1 MLTCGI
7 DFGTSNSALALGV
20 SNDKGSA
27 DRVYLTPVEG
37 ASDTLPTALFYAPH
51 LPAPATGRAAQ
62 KLFFEGEEGRFMRSL
77 KRILGTSLMQQS
89 TVVNGKAKKFDAII
103 ADFIRQMKQRAEAA
117 EGQSL
122 AHVVMGRPV
131 HFVDGSDAADR
142 AAENQLAAIARQT
155 GFKHIHFQFEPIAAA
170 FAHEQRVNRETLALV
185 VDIGGG
191 TSDFTLIKIA
201 AAYTGKADRKEDILG
216 NSGVRI
222 GGNDFDKQLS
232 LSGFM
237 PHFGYHTTYGDKNFT
252 LPQAPFHDM
261 SEWSKVNFLY
271 NPKFQAEMRDML
283 RQSHAPQKLA
293 RYMNLLEH
301 ESGHKL
307 LAVIEDCKI
316 DLTHQTETTADLSF
330 VENAFSIPC
339 TRSGFEQAIGADMAA
354 VFDALDKC
362 LADAGVAA
370 HRVGMVILTGGPT
383 EMPLLQNMI
392 RNKFSEAVISED
404 NRMSSVA
411 IGLGY
416 DSLRVFGATTS

>member
-20 SNDKGSA
+20 TNNKDCAG
-27 DRVYLTPVEG
+27 RVYLTPVEG

-51 LPAPATGRAAQ
+51 LSAPATGRAAQ

-117 EGQSL
+117 EGQTL
-122 AHVVMGRPV
+122 EHVVMGRPV

-142 AAENQLAAIARQT
+142 TAENQLTAIARQT

-191 TSDFTLIKIA
+191 TSGFSLIKIS
-201 AAYTGKADRKEDILG
+201 AAYTNKADRKEDILG

-271 NPKFQAEMRDML
+271 NPKFQAEMRDMH
-283 RQSHAPQKLA
+283 RQSHAPEKLA

-316 DLTHQTETTADLSF
+316 EMTQQTDTAADLSF
-330 VENAFSIPC
+330 IEDSLTIPC
-339 TRSGFEQAIGADMAA
+339 TRNGFDKAISADMTDIFA
-354 VFDALDKC
+354 ALDSC
-362 LADAGVAA
+362 LADADVAA
-370 HRVGMVILTGGPT
+370 DAVGMIILTGGPT

-392 RNKFSEAVISED
+392 RHKFPEAVISED

>member
-20 SNDKGSA
+20 SKPQGGA
-27 DRVYLTPVEG
+27 DRVYLTTVEG

-77 KRILGTSLMQQS
+77 KRILGTSLMQQG
-89 TVVNGKAKKFDAII
+89 TAVNGKNRKFDDII
-103 ADFIRQMKQRAEAA
+103 ADFISQMKRRAEAA
-117 EGQSL
+117 EGQTL
-122 AHVVMGRPV
+122 EHVVMGRPV

-142 AAENQLAAIARQT
+142 AAEKQLAAIARKT
-155 GFKHIHFQFEPIAAA
+155 GFKHIAFQFEPIAAA

-185 VDIGGG
+185 ADIGGG

-201 AAYTGKADRKEDILG
+201 AAYTDKPDRKEDILG

-232 LSGFM
+232 LAAFM
-237 PHFGYHTTYGDKNFT
+237 PHFGYHTTYGDKNLT
-252 LPQAPFHDM
+252 LPVSPFHDM

-271 NPKFQAEMRDML
+271 TPKFKAEMRDIH
-283 RQSHAPQKLA
+283 RQSHAPEKLG
-293 RYMNLLEH
+293 RYMRLLTH

-307 LAVIEDCKI
+307 LSVIEDCKI
-316 DLTHQTETTADLSF
+316 EMTHSAETTADLPF
-330 VENAFSIPC
+330 IEPDFSIPC
-339 TRSGFEQAIGADMAA
+339 TRRGFDAAIHDDMAEI
-354 VFDALDKC
+354 FKALQHC
-362 LADAGVAA
+362 LKDAGIKPDA
-370 HRVGMVILTGGPT
+370 VGMIILTGGPT
-383 EMPLLQNMI
+383 EMPLLQKLI
-392 RNKFSEAVISED
+392 RKKFPEAVISED